1 MPVAQEMLLRKKTV
15 WRWMMMLK
23 EYFDNAKGYGVL
35 ATADAAGK
43 VNAAVYSRPHVM
55 DEKTVAFIMAER
67 LTHENLKSNPS
78 AAYLFM
84 ESGGGWVGKRMY
96 LKKLREEQNE
106 GLIQQIC
113 RKCDYSRYD
122 VKNRFIVYFS
132 VENVLPLI
140 GSQESV

>member
-1 MPVAQEMLLRKKTV
+1 
-15 WRWMMMLK
+15 MMMLK

-43 VNAAVYSRPHVM
+43 VNAAVYARPHVM

-84 ESGGGWVGKRMY
+84 ESGGGWVGKRLY
-96 LKKLREEQNE
+96 LKKLKEEQNE
-106 GLIQQIC
+106 GLIQEIC
-113 RKCDYSRYD
+113 RKCDYSGYD

>member
-1 MPVAQEMLLRKKTV
+1 
-15 WRWMMMLK
+15 
-23 EYFDNAKGYGVL
+23 
-35 ATADAAGK
+35 
-43 VNAAVYSRPHVM
+43 M

-67 LTHENLKSNPS
+67 LTHENLKSNPWAS
-78 AAYLFM
+78 YLFM
-84 ESGGGWVGKRMY
+84 EAGEGWSGKRVY

-106 GLIQQIC
+106 ELIGEIC

-140 GSQESV
+140 GSQEVR

>member
-1 MPVAQEMLLRKKTV
+1 
-15 WRWMMMLK
+15 
-23 EYFDNAKGYGVL
+23 
-35 ATADAAGK
+35 
-43 VNAAVYSRPHVM
+43 M

-67 LTHENLKSNPS
+67 LTHENLKSNPW

-84 ESGGGWVGKRMY
+84 EAGGGWSGKRVY
-96 LKKLREEQNE
+96 LKKLKEEQNE
-106 GLIQQIC
+106 ELIQEIC

-140 GSQESV
+140 GSQEVRLIAQSSRNNPFRDRVRRQEEKIRGSDGQSSHPV